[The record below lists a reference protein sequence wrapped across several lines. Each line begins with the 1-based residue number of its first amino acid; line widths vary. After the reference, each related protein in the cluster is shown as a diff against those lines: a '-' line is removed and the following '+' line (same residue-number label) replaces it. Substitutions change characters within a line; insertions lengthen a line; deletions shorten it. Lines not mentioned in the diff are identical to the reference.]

1 MTRLRIALALSA
13 LATASA
19 FAGSITYDA
28 AVNGLNAPA
37 GTSFTANVGG
47 ALAIGANEVGA
58 PYVNVA
64 GGEKLKYLGVVS
76 RSSDFEIELQESIL
90 VSFLQP
96 QRFDYLILGLLFDG
110 PEYGDLNETAGAFIG
125 DLLFTLVAQGSQTA
139 TWSLSGATVTNLSP
153 ATDGSGGG
161 VWRVDNPFG
170 SLPVSS
176 ILLTPISS
184 NPVGN
189 QSDFG
194 LVGFKT
200 TLVPDASSTLG
211 LLALG
216 LAALSFAARRRT

>member
-28 AVNGLNAPA
+28 AINGINAPA
-37 GTSFTANVGG
+37 GASFAAEGG
-47 ALAIGANEVGA
+47 ALAVGSNELGS
-58 PYVNVA
+58 PYVNPA
-64 GGEKLKYLGVVS
+64 NGLKYLGVVS
-76 RSSDFEIELQESIL
+76 RGADSEIELQESII

-96 QRFDYLILGLLFDG
+96 QRFDYLIFGLLFDG

-176 ILLTPISS
+176 IKLTPISS
-184 NPVGN
+184 NPSGN

-216 LAALSFAARRRT
+216 LAALGLAARRRT